1 MSISSVGAAPPQVHF
16 PSRSEAAERR
26 GPDHDGDADDAGT
39 AAPAVR
45 APQPSPA
52 EAGRLSMYL

>member
-1 MSISSVGAAPPQVHF
+1 MSISTVGAAPPQVHL
-16 PSRSEAAERR
+16 PTRAEAAEPQ
-26 GPDHDGDADDAGT
+26 GPDHDGDSDDAGA
-39 AAPAVR
+39 AAPGIR